1 MKKKRKKQLEKFSYL
16 LDIMDNLREN
26 CPWDKEQTFKT
37 LKNLTI
43 EETYELS
50 EAIISNNFEEIKNE
64 LGDLLLHIIFYS
76 KIASE
81 KNKFDISDVISGIC
95 EKLIRRHPHVF
106 DKKEINSNDVE
117 KNWENIKIE
126 EGNDSVLSG
135 VPVSLPPLIKAK
147 RIQEKTSNIG
157 FDFKNDKQII
167 DKIKE
172 EIIEFN
178 TEVSKNKRDLIEEE
192 FGDIIFSLVNYARIN
207 NIDVSYALE
216 LSNKKFIKRFK
227 YIEKEVR
234 KSNKKISDHNEDKL
248 NDLWNKAKKN
258 YR

>member
-1 MKKKRKKQLEKFSYL
+1 MKKTRRKQLEKFSYL

-50 EAIISNNFEEIKNE
+50 EALMSNNFDEIKNE

-81 KNKFDISDVISGIC
+81 KNKFDIGDVISTIC
-95 EKLIRRHPHVF
+95 KKLIRRHPHVF
-106 DKKEINSNDVE
+106 DRKKINSNDVE
-117 KNWENIKIE
+117 KNWEYIKIK
-126 EGNDSVLSG
+126 EGNKSVLSG

-157 FDFKNDKQII
+157 FDLKNDKQII

-172 EIIEFN
+172 EVIEFKTALSN
-178 TEVSKNKRDLIEEE
+178 KNRDLIEEE
-192 FGDIIFSLVNYARIN
+192 FGDIIFSLVNYARMN
-207 NIDVSYALE
+207 KIDVSSALE
-216 LSNKKFIKRFK
+216 VSNKKFIKRFK
-227 YIEKEVR
+227 YVEDEAR
-234 KSNKKISDHNEDKL
+234 KSNKKISDYDENMLKY
-248 NDLWNKAKKN
+248 LWNKAKDH
-258 YR
+258 R

>member
-1 MKKKRKKQLEKFSYL
+1 MKKNRKKQLENFSYL

-81 KNKFDISDVISGIC
+81 KNKFDISDVISTIC

-248 NDLWNKAKKN
+248 NDLWNKAKKL
-258 YR
+258 

>member
-1 MKKKRKKQLEKFSYL
+1 MKKNRKKQLEKFSYL

-81 KNKFDISDVISGIC
+81 KKKFDISDVISGIC

-106 DKKEINSNDVE
+106 DKKEINSSDVE

-248 NDLWNKAKKN
+248 NDLWNKAKKL
-258 YR
+258 

>member
-1 MKKKRKKQLEKFSYL
+1 MKKTRRKQLEKFSYL

-50 EAIISNNFEEIKNE
+50 EALMSNNFDEIKNE

-81 KNKFDISDVISGIC
+81 KNKFDIGDVISTIC
-95 EKLIRRHPHVF
+95 KKLIRRHPHVF
-106 DKKEINSNDVE
+106 DRKKINSNDVE
-117 KNWENIKIE
+117 KNWEYIKIK
-126 EGNDSVLSG
+126 EGNKSVLSG

-157 FDFKNDKQII
+157 FDLKNDKQII

-172 EIIEFN
+172 EVIEFKTALSN
-178 TEVSKNKRDLIEEE
+178 KNRDLIEEE
-192 FGDIIFSLVNYARIN
+192 FGDIIFSLVNYARMIK
-207 NIDVSYALE
+207 IDLSSALE
-216 LSNKKFIKRFK
+216 VSNKKFIKRFK
-227 YIEKEVR
+227 YVEDEAR
-234 KSNKKISDHNEDKL
+234 KSNKKISDYDQNKL
-248 NDLWNKAKKN
+248 KKLWNESKKL
-258 YR
+258 

>member
-1 MKKKRKKQLEKFSYL
+1 MKKNRKKQLENFSYL

-95 EKLIRRHPHVF
+95 EKLI
-106 DKKEINSNDVE
+106 KE
-117 KNWENIKIE
+117 
-126 EGNDSVLSG
+126 L
-135 VPVSLPPLIKAK
+135 LMYLIKK
-147 RIQEKTSNIG
+147 KLIQMM
-157 FDFKNDKQII
+157 
-167 DKIKE
+167 
-172 EIIEFN
+172 
-178 TEVSKNKRDLIEEE
+178 
-192 FGDIIFSLVNYARIN
+192 
-207 NIDVSYALE
+207 
-216 LSNKKFIKRFK
+216 
-227 YIEKEVR
+227 
-234 KSNKKISDHNEDKL
+234 
-248 NDLWNKAKKN
+248 
-258 YR
+258 

>member
-1 MKKKRKKQLEKFSYL
+1 MSNSSIGNQFEELVKIVQR
-16 LDIMDNLREN
+16 LRGPDG
-26 CPWDKEQTFKT
+26 CPWDKEQTAES
-37 LKNLTI
+37 LISYML
-43 EETYELS
+43 EEAYEVI
-50 EAIISNNFEEIKNE
+50 EAIDEKDWDGLKEE
-64 LGDLLLHIIFYS
+64 LGDLMLHIVFQAS
-76 KIASE
+76 IAQDT
-81 KNKFDISDVISGIC
+81 KLFDISESLKNIND
-95 EKLIRRHPHVF
+95 KLIRRHPHVF

-248 NDLWNKAKKN
+248 NDLWNKAKKL
-258 YR
+258 

>member
-1 MKKKRKKQLEKFSYL
+1 MKKNRKKQLEKFSYL

-227 YIEKEVR
+227 YIEEEVR
-234 KSNKKISDHNEDKL
+234 KSNKKISDYNEDKL
-248 NDLWNKAKKN
+248 NDLWNKAKKL
-258 YR
+258 

>member
-1 MKKKRKKQLEKFSYL
+1 MKKNRKKQLENFRYL

-126 EGNDSVLSG
+126 EGNDRVLSG

-248 NDLWNKAKKN
+248 NDLWNKAKKL
-258 YR
+258 

>member
-1 MKKKRKKQLEKFSYL
+1 MKKNRKKQLENFSYL

-157 FDFKNDKQII
+157 FDFKNDKQIM

-248 NDLWNKAKKN
+248 NDLWNKAKKL
-258 YR
+258 

>member
-1 MKKKRKKQLEKFSYL
+1 MKKARRKQLEKFSYL
-16 LDIMDNLREN
+16 LDIMDNLREK

-50 EAIISNNFEEIKNE
+50 EALMSNNFEEIKNE

-81 KNKFDISDVISGIC
+81 KNKFDISDVISTLC

-106 DKKEINSNDVE
+106 DRKKINSSDVE
-117 KNWENIKIE
+117 KNWEYIKMK
-126 EGNDSVLSG
+126 EGNKSVLSG

-167 DKIKE
+167 DKIRE
-172 EIIEFN
+172 EVIEFK
-178 TEVSKNKRDLIEEE
+178 TALSKKNIDLIEEE
-192 FGDIIFSLVNYARIN
+192 FGDIIFSLVNYARMIK
-207 NIDVSYALE
+207 IDLSYALE
-216 LSNKKFIKRFK
+216 VSNKKFIKRFK
-227 YIEKEVR
+227 YVEDEAR
-234 KSNKKISDHNEDKL
+234 KSNKKISDYDQNKL
-248 NDLWNKAKKN
+248 KKLWNESKKL
-258 YR
+258 

>member
-1 MKKKRKKQLEKFSYL
+1 MKKTRKKQLEKFSYL

-106 DKKEINSNDVE
+106 DKKKINSNDVE
-117 KNWENIKIE
+117 KNWEYIKIK
-126 EGNDSVLSG
+126 EGNESVLSG

-172 EIIEFN
+172 EIIEFK

-227 YIEKEVR
+227 YIEDEVR
-234 KSNKKISDHNEDKL
+234 KSNKKISDYNEDKL
-248 NDLWNKAKKN
+248 NDLWNKAKKL
-258 YR
+258 

>member
-1 MKKKRKKQLEKFSYL
+1 MKKNRKKQLENFSYL

-117 KNWENIKIE
+117 KNWEYIKIE
-126 EGNDSVLSG
+126 EGNESVLSG

-172 EIIEFN
+172 EIIEFK
-178 TEVSKNKRDLIEEE
+178 TVVSKKNRDLIEEE

-216 LSNKKFIKRFK
+216 VSNKKFIKRFK
-227 YIEKEVR
+227 YIEDEAR
-234 KSNKKISDHNEDKL
+234 KSNKKISDYNENKL
-248 NDLWNKAKKN
+248 NDLWDKAKKL
-258 YR
+258 

>member
-1 MKKKRKKQLEKFSYL
+1 MKKTRKKQLEKFSYL
-16 LDIMDNLREN
+16 LDIMDNLREK

-50 EAIISNNFEEIKNE
+50 EALMSNNYEEIKNE

-81 KNKFDISDVISGIC
+81 KNKFNIGDVISTIC

-106 DKKEINSNDVE
+106 DRKKINSNDVE
-117 KNWENIKIE
+117 KNWEYIKIK
-126 EGNDSVLSG
+126 EGNKSVLSG

-172 EIIEFN
+172 EVIEFK
-178 TEVSKNKRDLIEEE
+178 TALIKKNKDLIEEE
-192 FGDIIFSLVNYARIN
+192 FGDIIFSLVNYARLN
-207 NIDVSYALE
+207 KIDISSALE
-216 LSNKKFIKRFK
+216 VSNKKFIKRFK
-227 YIEKEVR
+227 YVESQAR
-234 KSNKKISDHNEDKL
+234 KSNKKISDYDQNKL
-248 NDLWNKAKKN
+248 NYLWNKAKKL
-258 YR
+258 

>member
-1 MKKKRKKQLEKFSYL
+1 MKKNRKKQLEKFSYL

-106 DKKEINSNDVE
+106 DKKEINSSDVE

-227 YIEKEVR
+227 YIEEEVR

-248 NDLWNKAKKN
+248 NDLWNKAKKL
-258 YR
+258 

>member
-1 MKKKRKKQLEKFSYL
+1 MKKNRKKQLENFSYL

-178 TEVSKNKRDLIEEE
+178 TEVSKNKRDLIDEE

-234 KSNKKISDHNEDKL
+234 KSNKKISDYN
-248 NDLWNKAKKN
+248 
-258 YR
+258 

>member
-1 MKKKRKKQLEKFSYL
+1 MKKNRKKQLEKFSYL

-234 KSNKKISDHNEDKL
+234 KSNKKISDYNEDKL
-248 NDLWNKAKKN
+248 NDLWNKAKKL
-258 YR
+258 

>member
-1 MKKKRKKQLEKFSYL
+1 MKKNRKKQLENFSYL

-227 YIEKEVR
+227 YIEDEVR
-234 KSNKKISDHNEDKL
+234 KSNKKISDYNEDKL
-248 NDLWNKAKKN
+248 NDLWNKAKKL
-258 YR
+258 

>member
-1 MKKKRKKQLEKFSYL
+1 MKKNRKKQLENFSYL

-207 NIDVSYALE
+207 NIDISYALE

>member
-1 MKKKRKKQLEKFSYL
+1 MKKNRKKQLENFSYL

-172 EIIEFN
+172 EIIEFK

-234 KSNKKISDHNEDKL
+234 KSNKKISDYNEDKL
-248 NDLWNKAKKN
+248 NDLWNKAKKL
-258 YR
+258 

>member
-1 MKKKRKKQLEKFSYL
+1 MKKNRKKQLENFRYL

-50 EAIISNNFEEIKNE
+50 EAIISNNFEEIKKE

-248 NDLWNKAKKN
+248 NDLWNKAKKL
-258 YR
+258 

>member
-1 MKKKRKKQLEKFSYL
+1 MKKNRKKQLENFSYL

-178 TEVSKNKRDLIEEE
+178 TEVSKNKRDLIDEE

-227 YIEKEVR
+227 YIEDEVR
-234 KSNKKISDHNEDKL
+234 KSNKKISDYNEDKL
-248 NDLWNKAKKN
+248 NDLWNKAKKL
-258 YR
+258 

>member
-1 MKKKRKKQLEKFSYL
+1 MKKNRKKQLENFSYL

-248 NDLWNKAKKN
+248 NDLWNKAKKL
-258 YR
+258 

>member
-1 MKKKRKKQLEKFSYL
+1 MKKNRKKQLENFSYL

-50 EAIISNNFEEIKNE
+50 EAIMSNNFEEIKNE

>member
-1 MKKKRKKQLEKFSYL
+1 MKKNRKKQLENFSYL

>member
-1 MKKKRKKQLEKFSYL
+1 MKKNRKKQLENFSYL

-106 DKKEINSNDVE
+106 DRKEINSNDVE

-248 NDLWNKAKKN
+248 NDLWNKAKKL
-258 YR
+258 

>member
-1 MKKKRKKQLEKFSYL
+1 MKKNRKKQLEKFSYL

-26 CPWDKEQTFKT
+26 CPWDKKQTFKT

-81 KNKFDISDVISGIC
+81 KKKFDISDVISGIC

-227 YIEKEVR
+227 YIEEEVR
-234 KSNKKISDHNEDKL
+234 KSNKKISDYNEDKL
-248 NDLWNKAKKN
+248 NDLWNKAKKL
-258 YR
+258 

>member
-1 MKKKRKKQLEKFSYL
+1 MKKNRKKQLENFSYL

-216 LSNKKFIKRFK
+216 LSNIKFIKRFK

-248 NDLWNKAKKN
+248 NDLWNKAKKL
-258 YR
+258 

>member
-1 MKKKRKKQLEKFSYL
+1 MKKNRKKQLEKFSYL

-227 YIEKEVR
+227 YIEDEVR

>member
-1 MKKKRKKQLEKFSYL
+1 MKKNRKKQLENFSYL

-81 KNKFDISDVISGIC
+81 KNKFDISDVISTIC

-106 DKKEINSNDVE
+106 DRKKINSNDVE
-117 KNWENIKIE
+117 KNWEYIKIK
-126 EGNDSVLSG
+126 EGNKSVLSG

-248 NDLWNKAKKN
+248 NDLWNKAKKL
-258 YR
+258 

>member
-1 MKKKRKKQLEKFSYL
+1 MKKNRKKQFENFSYL

-248 NDLWNKAKKN
+248 NDLWNKAKKL
-258 YR
+258 

>member
-1 MKKKRKKQLEKFSYL
+1 MKKNRKKQLENFRYL

-178 TEVSKNKRDLIEEE
+178 TEVSKNKRDLIDEE

-234 KSNKKISDHNEDKL
+234 KSNKKISDYNEDKL
-248 NDLWNKAKKN
+248 NDLWNKAKKL
-258 YR
+258 

>member
-1 MKKKRKKQLEKFSYL
+1 M
-16 LDIMDNLREN
+16 
-26 CPWDKEQTFKT
+26 
-37 LKNLTI
+37 
-43 EETYELS
+43 
-50 EAIISNNFEEIKNE
+50 
-64 LGDLLLHIIFYS
+64 
-76 KIASE
+76 
-81 KNKFDISDVISGIC
+81 
-95 EKLIRRHPHVF
+95 
-106 DKKEINSNDVE
+106 
-117 KNWENIKIE
+117 
-126 EGNDSVLSG
+126 LSG

-234 KSNKKISDHNEDKL
+234 KSNKKISDYNEDKL
-248 NDLWNKAKKN
+248 NDLWNKAKKL
-258 YR
+258 

>member
-1 MKKKRKKQLEKFSYL
+1 MKKARKKQLEKFSYL
-16 LDIMDNLREN
+16 LDIMDNLREK

>member
-1 MKKKRKKQLEKFSYL
+1 MKKNRKKQLEKFSYL

-178 TEVSKNKRDLIEEE
+178 TEVSKNKRDLIDEE

-234 KSNKKISDHNEDKL
+234 KSNKKISDYNEDKL
-248 NDLWNKAKKN
+248 NDLWNKAKKL
-258 YR
+258 

>member
-1 MKKKRKKQLEKFSYL
+1 MKKNRKKQLENFSYL

-106 DKKEINSNDVE
+106 DKKKINSNDVE
-117 KNWENIKIE
+117 KNWEYIKIK
-126 EGNDSVLSG
+126 EGNESVLSG

-172 EIIEFN
+172 EIIEFK